1 MIYAVFLC
9 EPDWTIRQI
18 LYKTPQVIA
27 QERERF
33 ADLISQPSDL
43 PQEDEALS
51 AAVLTLPASQLTTP
65 VLFRSFAG
73 KWLVFLVH
81 VTNES
86 EFTAFARDYARC
98 IAWAEV
104 WLKPHQ
110 DEYYQIQQMNNQLIN
125 SQRALTKCNQQL
137 KHVLHQVRTASDTI
151 ALLEQDELTCLYNT
165 NAFYNRVRQWLDKHP
180 GTPCDLVV
188 LDIAHFQQ
196 VGEIFGR
203 KTSDQLLQDFALFLT
218 GLDRTE
224 AGIFARTA
232 SDTFSLF
239 LPGELH
245 FYETLQEKLPGF
257 FAAYP
262 LPIHLFGRMGIYSD
276 PAPAISAEQMFGRA
290 RLALDTLRSGGRDEI
305 RVAFYDQTLHQKL
318 LLEHKILDSVQSAL
332 TNRDFRLYLQ
342 PKIDMTTRQVI
353 GAEALIRWIHPELGF
368 IPPDQFIPLLEREG
382 LVYQV
387 DQYVWQEACRFLH
400 GRRARGEKLI
410 PVSVNLARGDVY
422 QPDLQAVLTTLL
434 TQYDLTPKDLNLEII
449 ERAYTDDTDNMFR
462 VLTQLRERGFLIEMD
477 DFGVGASSLSMAA
490 EMPVDVLK
498 LDRSFLTSD
507 TPDQRHLAVIRF
519 IIDLAKTLH
528 MTVLA
533 EGVETQA
540 QADLLQSLGCRYAQG
555 YLYGRPVLAE
565 EFSTELQRE

>member
-18 LYKTPQVIA
+18 LYKTPQVVA
-27 QERERF
+27 REGERF
-33 ADLISQPSDL
+33 SDRISQPGDL
-43 PQEDEALS
+43 PQEESLS
-51 AAVLTLPASQLTTP
+51 AVVLTLPASRLTTP
-65 VLFRSFAG
+65 VLFRNFSG
-73 KWLVFLVH
+73 KWLVFLVR

-104 WLKPHQ
+104 WFNPHQ
-110 DEYYQIQQMNNQLIN
+110 DEYYQIQEMNNRLIN

-137 KHVLHQVRTASDTI
+137 KRVLHEVRTASDTI

-165 NAFYNRVRQWLDKHP
+165 AAFYNRVRQRMEKHP
-180 GTPCDLVV
+180 GTPCDLLV

-224 AGIFARTA
+224 AGVFARTA
-232 SDTFSLF
+232 SDTFSAF
-239 LPGELH
+239 LPGEVR
-245 FYETLQEKLPGF
+245 FYEVLQEKLPGF
-257 FAAYP
+257 FASYP
-262 LPIHLFGRMGIYSD
+262 LPIRLFGRMGVYSD
-276 PAPAISAEQMFGRA
+276 PAPTISPEQMFGRA
-290 RLALDTLRSGGRDEI
+290 RLALDTLQTGKGEGVS
-305 RVAFYDQTLHQKL
+305 VAFYDQALHDRL
-318 LLEHKILDSVQSAL
+318 RLEHKILDSVQDAL
-332 TNRDFRLYLQ
+332 RRREFRLYLQ
-342 PKIDMTTRQVI
+342 PKVDMPTRQVI
-353 GAEALIRWIHPELGF
+353 GAEALIRWIHPEMGF
-368 IPPDQFIPLLEREG
+368 IPPDRFIPLLEREG

-387 DQYVWQEACRFLH
+387 DQYIWEEACRFLH
-400 GRRARGEKLI
+400 DRRANGEPTV

-422 QPDLQAVLTTLL
+422 QSDLLPVLERLL
-434 TQYDLTPKDLNLEII
+434 DRYDLTPKDLKLEII
-449 ERAYTDDTDNMFR
+449 ERAYTDDTDNMYR

-528 MTVLA
+528 MTILA

-555 YLYGRPVLAE
+555 YFYGRPVPAE
-565 EFSTELQRE
+565 EFSTELA

>member
-9 EPDWTIRQI
+9 DPDWTIRQV
-18 LYKTPQVIA
+18 LYQTPQVIA
-27 QERERF
+27 QEGE
-33 ADLISQPSDL
+33 LLSQLVSHPDDL
-43 PQEDEALS
+43 PQKEEHLH
-51 AAVLTLPASQLTTP
+51 AVVMTFPASRLTVP
-65 VLFRSFAG
+65 VLFHNVARQS
-73 KWLVFLVH
+73 LVFLAH
-81 VTNES
+81 VTSES
-86 EFTAFARDYARC
+86 EFTAFARDFARC

-104 WLKPHQ
+104 RLDTHH
-110 DEYYQIQQMNNQLIN
+110 DEYYQIQEMNNRLIN

-137 KHVLHQVRTASDTI
+137 KRVLHEVRTASDTI

-165 NAFYNRVRQWLDKHP
+165 NAFHNRVKQWLDAHP
-180 GTPCDLVV
+180 DTPCDLIV

-203 KTSDQLLQDFALFLT
+203 KTSDQLLQDIALFLT
-218 GLDRTE
+218 GLDHTE

-232 SDTFSLF
+232 PDTFSIF
-239 LPGELH
+239 LPGEFR

-257 FAAYP
+257 FASYP
-262 LPIHLFGRMGIYSD
+262 LPIRLFERMGIYSD
-276 PAPAISAEQMFGRA
+276 PAPTISAEQMFGRA
-290 RLALDTLRSGGRDEI
+290 RLALDTLRAGKGEEI
-305 RVAFYDQTLHQKL
+305 RVAFYDQALHEKL
-318 LLEHKILDSVQSAL
+318 RLEHKILDSVQDAL
-332 TNRDFRLYLQ
+332 THRDFRLYLQ
-342 PKIDMTTRQVI
+342 PKVDMTTREVI
-353 GAEALIRWIHPELGF
+353 GAEALIRWVHPELGF

-387 DQYVWQEACRFLH
+387 DQYIWEEACRFLH
-400 GRRARGEKLI
+400 DRRARGARTI

-422 QPDLQAVLTTLL
+422 QPDLLQVLGNLL
-434 TQYDLTPKDLNLEII
+434 NQYGLTSRDLKLEII
-449 ERAYTDDTDNMFR
+449 ERAYTDDTDNMYR

-507 TPDQRHLAVIRF
+507 SPDQRHLAVIRF

-528 MTVLA
+528 MTILA

-540 QADLLQSLGCRYAQG
+540 QADLLQSMGCRYAQG
-555 YLYGRPVLAE
+555 YLYGRPVPAA
-565 EFSTELQRE
+565 EFSTELA